1 MNYTWSKMIDDVN
14 SRNELGS
21 SAAIA
26 NFFNRAADRGLSGN
40 NIAHRW
46 IGNTVWELPVGKGRP
61 INIANPVMNAIIGGW
76 STGIILELR
85 TGAPFGIVENS
96 AAAVR
101 PNVVGN
107 YEQNANWRAN
117 VLRQPYFNTSV
128 FVAPPA
134 LTFGNAGRTIAA
146 GPGAVV
152 GDFSL
157 LKDFAMPWE
166 GHKLQFRW
174 ESLNFMNHPNFAS
187 PTTGHSNPNFGLIT
201 KPAST
206 NSVCTIGSRLPEKLT
221 RRVAQD
227 VLHVRRNA
235 RNRRSLVAA
244 LVVRPAGADVHRSI
258 VAVRCCRH

>member
-152 GDFSL
+152 GDVSL

-201 KPAST
+201 GL
-206 NSVCTIGSRLPEKLT
+206 IGGNQARINQLG
-221 RRVAQD
+221 
-227 VLHVRRNA
+227 LHYRF
-235 RNRRSLVAA
+235 
-244 LVVRPAGADVHRSI
+244 
-258 VAVRCCRH
+258 